1 MEFILLHLIISSFG
15 VILMRN
21 GALMLSKGATALS
34 TKSHF
39 SGLRVG
45 LTIVALGTSIP
56 EVAVSLISTFKN
68 EETLAFGTLIGSNT
82 FNVIFG
88 LGLTTFFVN
97 IRVFAKSIWRD
108 LLVAIFGGILLF
120 ILLNKQLIFNIGANY
135 LTRTDSLI
143 LLFCFF
149 IYYLIIFTNKKSRR
163 EISLLKAQK
172 HSSFHNSNKQ
182 TIIRNII
189 IGILIICV
197 GAYIVVIEALLLS
210 STTTLTSRFI
220 GVSIMSICTSL
231 PEITTTLAAMR
242 RKRHDIALGNIMGS
256 YIINFLLTPCL
267 LTIKGEAFYDYTL
280 NYDLIFSILICILCV
295 TLVLSSKYYI
305 LNRLTS
311 ILLISLGILYY
322 ITTYLRG

>member
-1 MEFILLHLIISSFG
+1 MEYILLHLIISSVG

-82 FNVIFG
+82 FNIVFG
-88 LGLTTFFVN
+88 LGLTTFFTS

-108 LLVAIFGGILLF
+108 LLVAILGGVLLF
-120 ILLNKQLIFNIGANY
+120 VLLNKQLIFNIGANY
-135 LTRTDSLI
+135 LTRTDALI
-143 LLFCFF
+143 LFSTFVF
-149 IYYLIIFTNKKSRR
+149 YYIIIFTNKKSRR
-163 EISLLKAQK
+163 EISLLNAQK
-172 HSSFHNSNKQ
+172 HSSFHQFNKQ
-182 TIIRNII
+182 TIVRNII
-189 IGILIICV
+189 VGILIICV
-197 GAYIVVIEALLLS
+197 GAYIVVIEALLLN
-210 STTTLTSRFI
+210 STTPLSSRFI

-231 PEITTTLAAMR
+231 PEITTTLAAIK
-242 RKRHDIALGNIMGS
+242 RKRQDIALGNIMGS

-280 NYDLIFSILICILCV
+280 NYDLIFSILICTLCI
-295 TLVLSSKYYI
+295 TLALSSKNYV
-305 LNRLTS
+305 LNKFTS
-311 ILLISLGILYY
+311 IILLLLGILFYV
-322 ITTYLRG
+322 TTYLRG